1 MAVETEAS
9 PSVAQPNL
17 ERCIDRLAGALA
29 AAHALGMSTDA
40 AEEALATTRR
50 RLGYPGDTYVLALVG
65 GTGVGKSSLL
75 NRLAGSPISPVS
87 AERPTTAEPLA
98 WIPASRRTM
107 LAPLLAWLGVSQ
119 VHQYGGLSNVA
130 VLDLPDLDSIVT
142 EHRRAVEEILPKV
155 DAVAWIT
162 DPEKYADAVLH
173 DEFLARWLPR
183 LDRQLIVVNK
193 SDRLTAGADREIRR
207 DLERLLRIRAGVMS
221 PPILVT
227 SAIAAGGIE
236 PLTDWLAEA
245 VEAKQVIRRRAA
257 ATMVAAAADL
267 AAAAGSSEDGPQ
279 PLIPP
284 TIREEALRATSERV
298 LRLVDIPELEKRAT
312 EAVRA
317 RARARAGG
325 PFGLIRT
332 AFDQLTGRRRRTA
345 DPRTFLVKWRERGS
359 LGAATSPLDEALTG
373 ALRTAP
379 LAIRPA
385 VVELAERRP
394 SEAVVGE
401 AVDHAVAVTPDVPP
415 TSRWW
420 SVLGPIQSLI
430 GLGIAL
436 TAIWIVVAALVRVPV
451 DAVELPLLGHVPVP
465 LVILVALVGASWL
478 VARLTDVHARLI
490 GRRWAGRLAAD
501 VERRVTG
508 ELRTSALAGL
518 DVVETSRRA
527 LWQIAEEVRRDC
539 SGVAPQTP
547 TG

>member
-1 MAVETEAS
+1 VAIQTEA
-9 PSVAQPNL
+9 PPGVAPPDL
-17 ERCIDRLAGALA
+17 ERCIDRLAEAVA
-29 AAHALGMSTDA
+29 AAQTLGMSTDA

-75 NRLAGSPISPVS
+75 NQLAGGAISPVS

-98 WIPASRRTM
+98 WIPVSGRTT
-107 LAPLLAWLGVSQ
+107 LAPLLEWLGVSH
-119 VHQYGGLSNVA
+119 VREHEGPSNVA
-130 VLDLPDLDSIVT
+130 VLDLPDLDSIIA
-142 EHRRAVEEILPKV
+142 EHRQTVEEILPKV

-193 SDRLTAGADREIRR
+193 SDRLTAGADREIRS
-207 DLERLLRIRAGVMS
+207 DLERLLRIRAGMMS
-221 PPILVT
+221 PRILVT
-227 SAIAAGGIE
+227 SAILAGGAE

-245 VEAKQVIRRRAA
+245 VEAKQVVRRRAA
-257 ATMVAAAADL
+257 ATVVAAAADL
-267 AAAAGSSEDGPQ
+267 AAAAGSTEDGPQ

-284 TIREEALRATSERV
+284 TIREEALKATSERV
-298 LRLVDIPELEKRAT
+298 LRLVDMPELERRAT

-317 RARARAGG
+317 RARGRAGG

-345 DPRTFLVKWRERGS
+345 DPRTFLVRWRERGS
-359 LGAATSPLDEALTG
+359 LSAATRPLDEAFAG
-373 ALRTAP
+373 ALRAAP
-379 LAIRPA
+379 FPIRPA

-394 SEAVVGE
+394 SETAVGA

-420 SVLGPIQSLI
+420 SVIGPIQSLI

-451 DAVELPLLGHVPVP
+451 DAVELPLLGHVPIP
-465 LVILVALVGASWL
+465 LVILVALVAASAL
-478 VARLTDVHARLI
+478 LTRLTDLHARLI
-490 GRRWAGRLAAD
+490 GGRWTRRLAAD

-508 ELRTSALAGL
+508 ELRTSALARL
-518 DVVETSRRA
+518 DAVETSRRA
-527 LWQIAEEVRRDC
+527 LWHIAEEVRRDC
-539 SGVAPQTP
+539 SGVSPQTP
-547 TG
+547 SG